1 MIARN
6 HEASE
11 RNALYETLQQSN
23 RTINNNAQRET
34 YFIRYDHVTG
44 IFLSLLSD
52 LVEAAISGLLH
63 KVDHDFNAT
72 REKQFSGSVYVA
84 GGG

>member
-1 MIARN
+1 M
-6 HEASE
+6 H
-11 RNALYETLQQSN
+11 
-23 RTINNNAQRET
+23 RET

-44 IFLSLLSD
+44 IFLALLSD

-63 KVDHDFNAT
+63 KVDHDVTAT
-72 REKQFSGSVYVA
+72 RDKQFSGLMYVA